1 VQWIPKG
8 TEVVR
13 LLPMQFAMFAG
24 SILSIT
30 GNAEVIEGSLGT
42 NAIYFSN
49 NPNPGDDSIYV
60 GNEKATYIT
69 NGYFFI
75 GPDGNTTS
83 HATKVAANGTYNL
96 PLEIHYPPPVLP
108 VFSNGGTE
116 TLQIT
121 TENQAVLPDLSFAT
135 VSSFMEDDQTWTL
148 KQNAFEKILVQKDAT
163 LTFTANEFENVQI
176 FTNTFDID
184 KDAVVSVEGP
194 GTVDVF
200 VGDSF
205 GDAKFDGVFLNDP
218 HQISIYYYGV
228 DDFSLDSDFFSGDF
242 YIQNSGMTMNG
253 GEITGAFYSASS
265 EGISVN
271 GNANL
276 TAKLY
281 APLAEVTLSGNCNT
295 LISVCRS
302 GDLTGTTRLAYP
314 GASDDEVQEIQVSY
328 ISDGELGLWL
338 Q

>member
-1 VQWIPKG
+1 
-8 TEVVR
+8 
-13 LLPMQFAMFAG
+13 
-24 SILSIT
+24 
-30 GNAEVIEGSLGT
+30 
-42 NAIYFSN
+42 
-49 NPNPGDDSIYV
+49 
-60 GNEKATYIT
+60 
-69 NGYFFI
+69 
-75 GPDGNTTS
+75 
-83 HATKVAANGTYNL
+83 

-121 TENQAVLPDLSFAT
+121 TGNQAVLPDLSLAT
-135 VSSFMEDDQTWTL
+135 VSSFMEDDQPWTL
-148 KQNAFEKILVQKDAT
+148 KQNAFESILVQKDAT
-163 LTFTANEFENVQI
+163 LTFTATEFENVQI

-184 KDAVVSVEGP
+184 KDAVVSVEGS

-205 GDAKFDGVFLNDP
+205 GDAKFDGVFLNDT
-218 HQISIYYYGV
+218 HQISIYYYGE
-228 DDFSLDSDFFSGDF
+228 DDFSLDSDFYSGDF